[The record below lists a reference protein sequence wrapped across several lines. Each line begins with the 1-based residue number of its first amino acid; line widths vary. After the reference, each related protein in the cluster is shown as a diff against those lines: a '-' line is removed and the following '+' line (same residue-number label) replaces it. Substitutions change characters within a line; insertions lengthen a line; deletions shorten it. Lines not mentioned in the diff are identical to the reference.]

1 MTCRLTSLLN
11 KEKIMATHRTAM
23 GKSVDMNALRA
34 KNEKVRAVGN
44 VKNLN
49 ARGDTIDAHGRVIK
63 PVTSKV
69 TDGYNKTV
77 GNRSAQ
83 VTRRPAQPSQKLQ
96 ADKPKVTQPK
106 IDLNELT
113 AEEREF
119 EESFEDD
126 LEIEKIKQEE
136 LKAKKK

>member
-1 MTCRLTSLLN
+1 MV
-11 KEKIMATHRTAM
+11 HRTAM

-49 ARGDTIDAHGRVIK
+49 ARGDTIDVHGRVIK
-63 PVTSKV
+63 PVTEKV
-69 TDGYNKTV
+69 NDGYSKTV

-83 VTRRPAQPSQKLQ
+83 VTKRPTQPASRIQPDKQKIE
-96 ADKPKVTQPK
+96 QPK
-106 IDLNELT
+106 IDLSELT
-113 AEEREF
+113 EEEREL

-126 LEIEKIKQEE
+126 LEIEKIKEE
-136 LKAKKK
+136 EIKSKKK

>member
-1 MTCRLTSLLN
+1 MTCQLTSLLN
-11 KEKIMATHRTAM
+11 KEKIMATYRTAM
-23 GKSVDMNALRA
+23 GKSVDMNALRS

-83 VTRRPAQPSQKLQ
+83 VTRRPTQPAQKIQP
-96 ADKPKVTQPK
+96 DKPK

-113 AEEREF
+113 LEEREF
-119 EESFEDD
+119 EESLEDD
-126 LEIEKIKQEE
+126 LEVEQIKQEE
-136 LKAKKK
+136 IKAKKK

>member
-1 MTCRLTSLLN
+1 
-11 KEKIMATHRTAM
+11 M
-23 GKSVDMNALRA
+23 GKSVDMNALRS

-49 ARGDTIDAHGRVIK
+49 ARGDTIDVHGRVIK
-63 PVTSKV
+63 PVTAKV
-69 TDGYNKTV
+69 TDAYSKTV

-83 VTRRPAQPSQKLQ
+83 VTKRTAPTQKIQPDQ
-96 ADKPKVTQPK
+96 PKVEQPK
-106 IDLNELT
+106 IDLAELT
-113 AEEREF
+113 EEEREL

-136 LKAKKK
+136 IKAKKK

>member
-1 MTCRLTSLLN
+1 MTCQLTSLLN

-23 GKSVDMNALRA
+23 GKSVDMNALRS
-34 KNEKVRAVGN
+34 KNEKTRAVGN

-63 PVTSKV
+63 PVTTKV

-83 VTRRPAQPSQKLQ
+83 VTRRPAQKIQP
-96 ADKPKVTQPK
+96 DKPKVTQPK

-113 AEEREF
+113 LEEREF
-119 EESFEDD
+119 EESVEDD
-126 LEIEKIKQEE
+126 LEIEQIKQEE
-136 LKAKKK
+136 LTKAKKK

>member
-1 MTCRLTSLLN
+1 MSLLN

-23 GKSVDMNALRA
+23 GKSIDMNALRA

-49 ARGDTIDAHGRVIK
+49 ARGDTIDVHGRVIK
-63 PVTSKV
+63 SVTAKV
-69 TDGYNKTV
+69 NDGYSKTV

-83 VTRRPAQPSQKLQ
+83 VTKRPTPRPAQKIQP
-96 ADKPKVTQPK
+96 DKPKVEQPK
-106 IDLNELT
+106 IDLTELT
-113 AEEREF
+113 DEEREL

-136 LKAKKK
+136 IKAKKK

>member
-1 MTCRLTSLLN
+1 
-11 KEKIMATHRTAM
+11 MATHRTAM
-23 GKSVDMNALRA
+23 GKQIDMNALRSR
-34 KNEKVRAVGN
+34 NERVRAVGN

-49 ARGDTIDAHGRVIK
+49 ARGDTIDVNGRVIK
-63 PVTSKV
+63 PVTAKV

-83 VTRRPAQPSQKLQ
+83 VTKRPPQPAQRIQP
-96 ADKPKVTQPK
+96 DKPK

-119 EESFEDD
+119 EESLEDD
-126 LEIEKIKQEE
+126 LEIEKIKQAE

>member
-1 MTCRLTSLLN
+1 
-11 KEKIMATHRTAM
+11 MATYRTAM
-23 GKSVDMNALRA
+23 GKSVDMNALRS
-34 KNEKVRAVGN
+34 KNEKTRAVGN

-83 VTRRPAQPSQKLQ
+83 VTRRPPQPSQKIQ
-96 ADKPKVTQPK
+96 PDKPK
-106 IDLNELT
+106 IDLTELT

-119 EESFEDD
+119 EESLEDD
-126 LEIEKIKQEE
+126 LEIEKIKEAE
-136 LKAKKK
+136 TKAKKK

>member
-1 MTCRLTSLLN
+1 
-11 KEKIMATHRTAM
+11 MATHRTAM
-23 GKSVDMNALRA
+23 GKSIDMNALRA

-49 ARGDTIDAHGRVIK
+49 ARGDTIDAHGRVVK
-63 PVTSKV
+63 PVTAKV

-83 VTRRPAQPSQKLQ
+83 VTRRPASRIQP
-96 ADKPKVTQPK
+96 DKPKVTQPK
-106 IDLNELT
+106 IDLTELT
-113 AEEREF
+113 AEEREL
-119 EESFEDD
+119 EESLEDD

-136 LKAKKK
+136 IKPKKK